1 MSFKHKIKV
10 EYILLSVMIIFIAV
24 LIPDI
29 HSQTNYTPEFNLPVK
44 NDSIVPD
51 SVKTSI
57 HRTFVIDSVITFGKK
72 FLGLRYKYGGTT
84 PQGFDCSG
92 YVSYLFHKFGYKLP
106 HSSSEMSTVGQKID
120 IKQAQPGDL
129 ICFKGRSTKSS
140 RVGHVA
146 LIIQADS
153 GQITM
158 MHSCQRGVL
167 IEKYNQS
174 DYYKRRYLMCRRVSL

>member
-1 MSFKHKIKV
+1 
-10 EYILLSVMIIFIAV
+10 MIIFIAV

-29 HSQTNYTPEFNLPVK
+29 HSQTHYTPNFTLPEK
-44 NDSIVPD
+44 NDSIVRD
-51 SVKTSI
+51 SVKTTV
-57 HRTFVIDSVITFGKK
+57 HRQFVVDSVISFGKK

-84 PQGFDCSG
+84 PLGFDCSG
-92 YVSYLFHKFGYKLP
+92 YVSYLFHKFGYTLP
-106 HSSSEMSTVGQKID
+106 HSSSEMSAVGQKID
-120 IKQAQPGDL
+120 IKQAQAGDL

-158 MHSCQRGVL
+158 MHSCHRGVL
-167 IEKYNQS
+167 IEKYNNS
-174 DYYKRRYLMCRRVSL
+174 AYYKARFMMCRRVTL